1 MRRLASASTNESHP
15 LYGIFMSRISTAIFE
30 WDSSDVAL
38 LKEAKCGELKL
49 AGIRQPS
56 QETVLKSI
64 TKQELARRFCCRRTR
79 GVENRTNL
87 LEELF
92 SSLMDVTD
100 TLGVPI
106 LRENAFEI
114 LETEIKHIQCLQDPT
129 GVLLYT
135 KTGSIEKGG
144 ISLPVYRC
152 ARGTTSLESF
162 HSQIKNFYSG

>member
-1 MRRLASASTNESHP
+1 
-15 LYGIFMSRISTAIFE
+15 MSRILTAIFD
-30 WDSSDVAL
+30 WDSGDVEL

-49 AGIRQPS
+49 AGIRNPS
-56 QETVLKSI
+56 QETVVKSI

-100 TLGVPI
+100 TLGMPI

-114 LETEIKHIQCLQDPT
+114 FETEIKHIQCLQDPT
-129 GVLLYT
+129 EVLLL
-135 KTGSIEKGG
+135 GG
-144 ISLPVYRC
+144 GGAGLPD
-152 ARGTTSLESF
+152 GG
-162 HSQIKNFYSG
+162 YSGQPPYRNVRNQLRNNFLPTDV